1 MTKLEMVEQI
11 EFALSELADVEAEL
25 GRIVGIK
32 IEDRRDGDYFGS
44 DLART
49 IGRAEGIASNAQ
61 IFLGLATDNLRLC
74 LPDDRRSVPV
84 KRLFERVGDLV
95 TTAQSQA
102 VSVPSVEPKHE
113 KGFPWR

>member
-1 MTKLEMVEQI
+1 MTKFEMVEQI

-44 DLART
+44 ELART

-61 IFLGLATDNLRLC
+61 IFLKLATDNLRLC
-74 LPDDRRSVPV
+74 LPEDRRNFHAKPFFDRLADLMATSTARLSPSDLSPQSSPKTKEPV
-84 KRLFERVGDLV
+84 
-95 TTAQSQA
+95 
-102 VSVPSVEPKHE
+102 
-113 KGFPWR
+113 